1 MNDKNQL
8 DNKSDIKLDLELEF
22 TGERFTPECV
32 REIWYEHYHRY
43 AFAKN
48 LVKEKN
54 ILDAACG
61 EGYGSN
67 LLSEYAVEVTG
78 LDIDNSSIEHAK
90 KKYKRNNLT
99 FVEGSCSQLP
109 FEDDSFDVV
118 VSFETLEHLSEQKQ
132 MLKEFKRVLNKDGIL
147 IISTPDKKHYSDAT
161 GFVNEY
167 HVKELYKQEFKSLL
181 DEHWKQQTWYAQAM
195 TFNSVLEKID
205 STENSYCTD
214 ILKDKTLK
222 TNLNFLTPMYY
233 LVVASNDSLQDL
245 PDLHLFAD
253 EQKSVY
259 GHYNK
264 TIKDYIYLAN
274 KHNELLKQHEK
285 WLSIPILGKIIKFI
299 AKR

>member
-1 MNDKNQL
+1 MNEKNSVDSPLDLQL
-8 DNKSDIKLDLELEF
+8 DF

-48 LVKEKN
+48 LVKEKKV
-54 ILDAACG
+54 LDAACG

-67 LLSEYAVEVTG
+67 LLSEYAVNVTG

-90 KKYKRNNLT
+90 NKYKQRNLS
-99 FVEGSCSQLP
+99 FIEGSCSQLP

-132 MLKEFKRVLNKDGIL
+132 MLEEFKRVLNKGGIL

-161 GFVNEY
+161 GFVNEH

-181 DEHWKQQTWYAQAM
+181 DEHWQQQTWYAQAM

-205 STENSYCTD
+205 STVDPTEHSYSTD
-214 ILKDKTLK
+214 ILQDKTLK
-222 TNLNFLTPMYY
+222 TNLDFLTPMYY
-233 LVVASNDSLQDL
+233 LVIASNTDELNL
-245 PDLHLFAD
+245 PELHLFAD
-253 EQKSVY
+253 KQQSVY
-259 GHYNK
+259 AHYNK
-264 TIKDYIYLAN
+264 TIKDTIYLAN

-285 WLSIPILGKIIKFI
+285 WLSIPILGKIMKFI